1 MLMFQRSRYDIW
13 RGFGSDGY
21 LYDFVSKRSGEQYE
35 APEVEDIDTPNT
47 MPVIH
52 RSQRSRYDI
61 WRGFGSDGYLYDFVK
76 KRSGG
81 HTQDYK
87 NSLLL
92 LGQSFIGGRGPDIIY
107 GEGLGLMA
115 FCMTLSSRLVW

>member
-1 MLMFQRSRYDIW
+1 MKFNEVAEGLKGYVREATKAVSMCVEHTPIQRII
-13 RGFGSDGY
+13 
-21 LYDFVSKRSGEQYE
+21 LYKF
-35 APEVEDIDTPNT
+35 
-47 MPVIH
+47 
-52 RSQRSRYDI
+52 QRSRYDI